1 MKNGLKLQCA
11 ATCRNRNFPATYS
24 VPLQGMKAT
33 GRFPLGL
40 GGILFV
46 LCLGIGSVTLQA
58 TDGTKEKPKKLTVDQ
73 MIKIIKDKNIFK
85 PAKVPPPSTTSDPGN
100 FLAPDQGPKRLKN
113 PFTVIGIQAGE
124 GELGAHLLF
133 KDPAR
138 LNPDRIEK
146 ATVGNVFEDTLE
158 ILAIEWP
165 FLRCDY
171 AGQEVRIYQNES
183 THDALARLRGFDSSY
198 ILLGTRAAGDQYVA
212 EVLILRDNTVKIIEQ
227 GDRLGDA
234 TVTKIEEGK
243 MHLVDPDGTEYPIE

>member
-1 MKNGLKLQCA
+1 MKNGLQYQCA
-11 ATCRNRNFPATYS
+11 MTSRNQNFPDTDS
-24 VPLQGMKAT
+24 VPIQGIPT
-33 GRFPLGL
+33 IGRFPWGLCGILFALGL
-40 GGILFV
+40 GL
-46 LCLGIGSVTLQA
+46 GSVFLRA
-58 TDGTKEKPKKLTVDQ
+58 ADGTKERPKKLTVDQ

-85 PAKVPPPSTTSDPGN
+85 PAKVPPPLITSDPGK
-100 FLAPDQGPKRLKN
+100 FLAPDQGPQRLKN
-113 PFTVIGIQAGE
+113 PFTVIGIQAGQ
-124 GELGAHLLF
+124 GELSAHLLF

-146 ATVGNVFEDTLE
+146 ATVGDVFEDTLE

-198 ILLGTRAAGDQYVA
+198 ILLGTRASGDQYVA
-212 EVLILRDNTVKIIEQ
+212 EVLILRDNTVKTIEQ

-234 TVTKIEEGK
+234 TVIRIEEGK
-243 MHLVDPDGTEYPIE
+243 MILVDPDGTEYPIE